1 MQKVLEGANIKL
13 SSVASDIMG
22 VSGRS
27 MIEAI
32 INGIDDPK
40 ELAGLAKRSMKKK
53 KDDLERALFGSVGI
67 HQKMMLKT
75 QLSHIN
81 FLDQQIILLNEEV
94 QQRMEPYQEDIELL
108 DSIPG
113 IGKGHAEQL
122 LAEIGLGKDISKQFP
137 SAAHLCSWAG
147 MVPGNNESAGKKK
160 SGKTRK
166 GNKKLRTAL
175 VEAAHSAAKTK
186 NTYLSSQYQ
195 RLAARIGKKRAA
207 VAVGHTILTIVYHL
221 LNKRQFYV
229 ELGADYFDRRKKEIV
244 IKQSI
249 KRLEVLG
256 CKVTVEA
263 IA

>member
-1 MQKVLEGANIKL
+1 MLKKILKHIDFLTEQIEMLDQEVAQRL
-13 SSVASDIMG
+13 SS
-22 VSGRS
+22 
-27 MIEAI
+27 
-32 INGIDDPK
+32 
-40 ELAGLAKRSMKKK
+40 
-53 KDDLERALFGSVGI
+53 
-67 HQKMMLKT
+67 
-75 QLSHIN
+75 
-81 FLDQQIILLNEEV
+81 
-94 QQRMEPYQEDIELL
+94 YQEDVERL

-113 IGKGHAEQL
+113 IATRMAEQMM
-122 LAEIGLGKDISKQFP
+122 AELGNNIKEQFP
-137 SAAHLCSWAG
+137 SAAHMCSWAG
-147 MVPGNNESAGKKK
+147 LVPGHNESAGKKK

-166 GNKKLRTAL
+166 GNKKLRAAL

-186 NTYLSSQYQ
+186 NTYPSSQYQ

-221 LNKRQFYV
+221 LNKRQLYV

-249 KRLEVLG
+249 KRLEILG